1 MKKLLT
7 VVLTIFSLIS
17 FSQIDYPRIETD
29 SLGKK
34 IVIMTIEQAQK
45 IDNNFEILALL
56 TRQGSECDSLN
67 SAYLKVIDNQG
78 NQISLLELNVK
89 KLKEQIKDKDSQI
102 VNLQTRLVNEES
114 SNKLCEKQKENDAT
128 EIKILK
134 HEITRQKMKKVIG
147 FVVGAAGI
155 VGGVLLVIFAH

>member
-7 VVLTIFSLIS
+7 VMLTIFSLIS